1 MSPLAARVRAL
12 ITPAGVFAALVP
24 IALILIV
31 WFGRDTI
38 PLLDEW
44 TWISD
49 RRPWTWHVFFEP
61 HNDHLSVVPLA
72 IYKLLMAT
80 AGLGDHTAYRIVLA
94 ALHGLCALLVF
105 LLVRRR
111 LGGWE
116 AVVAGGVVLFLGSAS
131 DDLLWAFQI
140 SFLGTVAGGLGA
152 WLALER
158 GDRRGDVLAGL
169 CLAFAIANSSLGLP
183 IAAGIFVELL
193 VRGGLQR
200 RLLVVAL
207 PLAAY
212 LPWYLVYGQSKTRYD
227 SLGKAAHWALDIA
240 SSAFGGFAGG
250 GLQRGRLI
258 LAAFVLVVVFA
269 LVRGWRPSP
278 RAAGLATAAV
288 LFWGLTALARQ
299 NIQPA
304 TTSRYIYLGAVL
316 MVLLFA
322 ELVRDVPRPAWAIAG
337 AAVLAMIGAGLNF
350 RELHNAA
357 DYLRLVSSAGRAELG
372 ALELAGRA
380 APANYIPRDEF
391 VEDGA

>member
-1 MSPLAARVRAL
+1 MSSAAPRARAL
-12 ITPAGVFAALVP
+12 ITPTGVFVALVP
-24 IALILIV
+24 VALILIV
-31 WFGRDTI
+31 WFGRDTL

-44 TWISD
+44 TWITE

-61 HNDHLSVVPLA
+61 HNDHLSVVPMLV
-72 IYKLLMAT
+72 YKLLMTT
-80 AGLGDHTAYRIVLA
+80 AGLGDHAPYRIVLA
-94 ALHGLCALLVF
+94 LLHGACASLVF

-140 SFLGTVAGGLGA
+140 SFLLTVAFGLGA

-227 SLGKAAHWALDIA
+227 SLGKAAHWALDVA
-240 SSAFGGFAGG
+240 ASAFGGFAGG
-250 GLQRGRLI
+250 GLTRGRLI
-258 LAAFVLVVVFA
+258 LGAFVLVLLFA

-278 RAAGLATAAV
+278 RAVGLATAAV

-299 NIQPA
+299 NI
-304 TTSRYIYLGAVL
+304 
-316 MVLLFA
+316 
-322 ELVRDVPRPAWAIAG
+322 
-337 AAVLAMIGAGLNF
+337 
-350 RELHNAA
+350 
-357 DYLRLVSSAGRAELG
+357 
-372 ALELAGRA
+372 
-380 APANYIPRDEF
+380 
-391 VEDGA
+391 